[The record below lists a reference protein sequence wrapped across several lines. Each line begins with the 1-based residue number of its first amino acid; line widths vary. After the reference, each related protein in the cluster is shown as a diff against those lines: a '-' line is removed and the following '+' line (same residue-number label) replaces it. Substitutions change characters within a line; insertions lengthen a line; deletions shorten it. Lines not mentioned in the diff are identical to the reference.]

1 MHGSCSCSCDHGVAG
16 ERVTVEFIAS
26 QLWPQN
32 LPYLNPI
39 LYSIWGILWE
49 KVYQTCIVDFGELK
63 CRLNLEWTRL
73 DHASNAGILCQ
84 WHCSLLACIEASSGH
99 FEFCFR
105 LKHFVVVVDEWNGS
119 TLTSLC
125 YLAFCPFWRYSDHF
139 ISQGKIATLIRW
151 GGHYCLH
158 HLHPAT
164 CQKCIHALFP
174 KYCWSIF
181 CWTWCRNGGWKVMF
195 SHSEYEDIFR

>member
-84 WHCSLLACIEASSGH
+84 WHCSVSACIKASSGH

-105 LKHFVVVVDEWNGS
+105 LKHFVVVVDEWNS
-119 TLTSLC
+119 CTLTSLC
-125 YLAFCPFWRYSDHF
+125 YLAFCPFWRYSEHF
-139 ISQGKIATLIRW
+139 ISQGKNQHWLDEVDIVCVIFILLLAKM
-151 GGHYCLH
+151 YS
-158 HLHPAT
+158 
-164 CQKCIHALFP
+164 CIVSKILLVHFLLDM
-174 KYCWSIF
+174 
-181 CWTWCRNGGWKVMF
+181 V
-195 SHSEYEDIFR
+195 